1 VVVVVLVEVVVL
13 VDVLVVDVLVDVLV
27 VELLVVELLVVVG
40 SVVVVAGCVVAATMD
55 DPVSVVSGPCDSAV
69 ALQPA
74 ASVVKIRSAIT
85 RRSATQRT
93 VAPRPR
99 RATASGESVPEGG
112 HRRAVSVA
120 GRAASRHTIACMES
134 DRP

>member
-27 VELLVVELLVVVG
+27 VELLVVVG
-40 SVVVVAGCVVAATMD
+40 SVVVVAGCVVAATVD

-74 ASVVKIRSAIT
+74 ASVVKIRSAIA

-93 VAPRPR
+93 VAP
-99 RATASGESVPEGG
+99 
-112 HRRAVSVA
+112 
-120 GRAASRHTIACMES
+120 
-134 DRP
+134 